1 MKKLLSIGIDP
12 GKVTGVAIAEDGV
25 LQSLESTDFWGAFY
39 TVKHFAEMCKYNVD
53 FEKDVLVVIEVPT
66 TKANWHGPKAS
77 HDVGRVCR
85 ESELLAE
92 GIKKLGA
99 TVITQHPQGKLNQE
113 QFARITGWTKRTNQ
127 HCRDAGMLAYGAKH
141 ETR

>member
-1 MKKLLSIGIDP
+1 MKKLSIGIDP
-12 GKVTGVAIAEDGV
+12 GKTTGLAIAENGV

-39 TVKHFAEMCKYNVD
+39 TVKHFIEICKYNAD

-66 TKANWHGPKAS
+66 TKANWHGAGAS
-77 HDVGRVCR
+77 HNVGRVCR

-92 GIKKLGA
+92 GIKRLGA
-99 TVITQHPQGKLNQE
+99 TVITQHPQGKLNQK

-127 HCRDAGMLAYGAKH
+127 HCRDAAMMVYGANNV
-141 ETR
+141 